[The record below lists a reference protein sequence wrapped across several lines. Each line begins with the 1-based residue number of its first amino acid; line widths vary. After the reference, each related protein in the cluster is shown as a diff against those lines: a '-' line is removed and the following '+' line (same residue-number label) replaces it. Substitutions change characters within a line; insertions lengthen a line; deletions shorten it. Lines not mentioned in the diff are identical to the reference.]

1 MALLA
6 FLETL
11 NFEILYTVMWKL
23 QKQCV
28 EKRENLSHRKKI
40 VKLTLCKITFLL
52 KMLLSR
58 NFAKK
63 ARERIPTISTLL

>member
-40 VKLTLCKITFLL
+40 VKLTL
-52 KMLLSR
+52 
-58 NFAKK
+58 
-63 ARERIPTISTLL
+63 